1 MNAER
6 EERVA
11 AKIEWGKK
19 VDVSNVVEEV
29 TSKEI
34 AQKDD
39 LTVVAQAQ
47 GLQDPLLEGR
57 STEEIIERTERVEVR
72 AVIPRALTRV
82 EVWAEAGL
90 LGASLAQ
97 ENPRNLDPILNLLK
111 IERVEEVHVEV
122 KVIVQKRMEMR
133 WRME

>member
-47 GLQDPLLEGR
+47 GLQDPPLEGR

-111 IERVEEVHVEV
+111 IERVEEVNVEV

>member
-47 GLQDPLLEGR
+47 DLQDPLLEGR
-57 STEEIIERTERVEVR
+57 SIEEITERTERVEVR

>member
-47 GLQDPLLEGR
+47 GLQDPPLEGR
-57 STEEIIERTERVEVR
+57 SIEEIIERTERVEVR

-90 LGASLAQ
+90 QGASLAQ